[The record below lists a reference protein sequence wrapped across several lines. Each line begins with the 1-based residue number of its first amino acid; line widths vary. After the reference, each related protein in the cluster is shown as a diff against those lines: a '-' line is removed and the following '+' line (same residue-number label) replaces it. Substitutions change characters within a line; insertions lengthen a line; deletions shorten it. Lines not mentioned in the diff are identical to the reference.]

1 VTSGDRPEAD
11 AGPAEFD
18 LRLTRLMPRIA
29 RSFPLRM
36 LLSFKLVTRAFEALI
51 ALQAGFDRGWPLALA
66 ALGFAVLD
74 CLLAPVL
81 SGPGRRMLPRTALDA
96 ADVAFWSLALPA
108 AGDVAVI
115 AASPLILE
123 AGLWYGA
130 RGLVMPV
137 VIGGAATAA
146 SAVSAAGGRF
156 TLLTLLWPAFAAL
169 GGRLVRGYL
178 LSRWRQEARVTRHH
192 LEAAISQAELAG
204 QNSVA
209 MGADSVVDLL
219 VRTAPLIAQYEPA
232 PIPAPFSGW
241 KATLAEV
248 CGRQSTYLGV
258 ALLRWQ
264 RLYNA
269 RSPDLS
275 ADIELRISPGAGTLL
290 LSPGQA
296 RRLEAL
302 LDATGL
308 SGVVPIDVPHL
319 GPPGQQQEVVVG
331 GRPLTIPADPR
342 PRTWPITAAPIAFGA
357 GAVIVLIQSVP
368 QWEAVPL
375 WLTGPLALLNL
386 FAAWWSHRNA
396 GRDPGELAVRVITV
410 ALLLG
415 ALQAVVTSVAMRT
428 GSGRLPFL
436 FFLHWALPLVYLHLR
451 DLRRSRL
458 PFVAMGLAAA
468 VGAGVAA
475 MPVSFSVVGAVVG
488 SFWFA
493 PPLLTVIGIRDILDQ
508 DVEDM
513 RVHRGR
519 MHDLAV
525 RDGFRRGRLLI
536 VDLTSDAV
544 DQLRGRY
551 RALGNAVPHHMGEEI
566 ERRLEEAGTMLA
578 AAASD

>member
-1 VTSGDRPEAD
+1 VVPGDRPGAD
-11 AGPAEFD
+11 APQADFD
-18 LRLTRLMPRIA
+18 LRLTRLIPRVA
-29 RSFPLRM
+29 KSFPPRM
-36 LLSFKLVTRAFEALI
+36 LLSFKLVTRLFEALT

-66 ALGFAVLD
+66 ALGCAVLD
-74 CLLAPVL
+74 CLLAPIL

-96 ADVAFWSLALPA
+96 ADVTFWSLALPG
-108 AGDVAVI
+108 AGDVAVV

-146 SAVSAAGGRF
+146 VAAEGRF

-178 LSRWRQEARVTRHH
+178 LSRSRQEARVARHH
-192 LEAAISQAELAG
+192 IEAAVSQAELAG

-219 VRTAPLIAQYEPA
+219 VRTAPLIARYEPA

-241 KATLAEV
+241 KATLAEA

-258 ALLRWQ
+258 ALMRWQ

-275 ADIELRISPGAGTLL
+275 TDVDLRISPGAGTLL
-290 LSPGQA
+290 LSPAQTRDLE
-296 RRLEAL
+296 RRLEEM
-302 LDATGL
+302 GL
-308 SGVVPIDVPHL
+308 RGVVPVDVPRL
-319 GPPGQQQEVVVG
+319 GAPGQRQEVIIGDRV
-331 GRPLTIPADPR
+331 LTIPADPR
-342 PRTWPITAAPIAFGA
+342 PRTWPITAAPIAFVGGA
-357 GAVIVLIQSVP
+357 MTVLVQSVP
-368 QWEAVPL
+368 IWEAVPL
-375 WLTGPLALLNL
+375 WLTGPIALLNL
-386 FAAWWSHRNA
+386 IAAWWSHRNA
-396 GRDPGELAVRVITV
+396 DPDPAEAASRVIPV

-415 ALQAVVTSVAMRT
+415 TLQAVVTSVAMRT
-428 GSGRLPFL
+428 GSDRLPFL
-436 FFLHWALPLVYLHLR
+436 FFLHWAAPLVYVHAR
-451 DLRRSRL
+451 DLRRSRR
-458 PFVAMGLAAA
+458 PFVVVGLAAVA
-468 VGAGVAA
+468 GAGALA
-475 MPVSFSVVGAVVG
+475 MPVSFSVVGAVIG
-488 SFWFA
+488 LFWIA
-493 PPLLTVIGIRDILDQ
+493 PPLLTIIGVRDILDQ
-508 DVEDM
+508 DVADM
-513 RVHRGR
+513 HAQRGR

-525 RDGFRRGRLLI
+525 RDGFHRGRLLV
-536 VDLTSDAV
+536 VDLTADAV

-551 RALGNAVPHHMGEEI
+551 RALGDTVPRHMGEEI

>member
-1 VTSGDRPEAD
+1 MTPGDRPAAD
-11 AGPAEFD
+11 APPAEFD
-18 LRLTRLMPRIA
+18 LRLPRLMPRVA
-29 RSFPLRM
+29 RSFPLQM
-36 LLSFKLVTRAFEALI
+36 LLGFKLVTRLFEALI

-66 ALGFAVLD
+66 ALGCAVLD
-74 CLLAPVL
+74 CLLAPIL
-81 SGPGRRMLPRTALDA
+81 SGPGRRMLPRTVLDT
-96 ADVAFWSLALPA
+96 ADVAFWSLALPGA
-108 AGDVAVI
+108 SDVAVV

-137 VIGGAATAA
+137 VIGAAATAA
-146 SAVSAAGGRF
+146 VTAGGRF

-178 LSRWRQEARVTRHH
+178 LARWRQEAMVTRHH

-241 KATLAEV
+241 KATLAEA

-290 LSPGQA
+290 LSPAQA

-302 LDATGL
+302 LDEMGL
-308 SGVVPIDVPHL
+308 SGVVPIDAPHL
-319 GPPGQQQEVVVG
+319 GPPGQQQEVIVG

-357 GAVIVLIQSVP
+357 GAMVVLVQSVP
-368 QWEAVPL
+368 RWEAVPL

-386 FAAWWSHRNA
+386 LAAWWSHRNA
-396 GRDPGELAVRVITV
+396 GSDPAELAVRVITV

-415 ALQAVVTSVAMRT
+415 ALQAVVTSVAMRI

-451 DLRRSRL
+451 DLRRRRL
-458 PFVAMGLAAA
+458 PFIAMGLAAA
-468 VGAGVAA
+468 VGAGVVA
-475 MPVSFSVVGAVVG
+475 MPVPFSVVGAVVG
-488 SFWFA
+488 SFWLA
-493 PPLLTVIGIRDILDQ
+493 PPLLTIIGIRDIVDQ
-508 DVEDM
+508 DVEDI
-513 RVHRGR
+513 RVHHGHV
-519 MHDLAV
+519 HDLAV

-551 RALGNAVPHHMGEEI
+551 RAIGNEVPHHMGEEI